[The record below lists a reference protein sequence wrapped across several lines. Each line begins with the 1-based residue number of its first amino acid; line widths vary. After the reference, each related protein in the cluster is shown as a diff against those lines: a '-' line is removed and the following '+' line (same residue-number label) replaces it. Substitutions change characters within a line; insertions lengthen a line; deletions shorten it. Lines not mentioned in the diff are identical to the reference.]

1 MNTIQRIARNMA
13 FLFTARVIS
22 LGLGFFYV
30 MLTAR
35 YLGPN
40 NYGILAFALA
50 LNGIFGVI
58 ANFGLDPLTVREVAR
73 KPKLAGKYL
82 SNGITIKLLFGVLAF
97 VMVAAVVN
105 VLGYPSVTRHVVYII
120 TLSTVIAGINNL
132 FNDIYQAFERMEFTS
147 LGQIL
152 QSAVLLILTIV
163 GVKMHFRVVQF
174 ALMYLLANLIVLVYN
189 SIVTTLKFLRPGLKA
204 ELNFWWETLREA
216 WPFALTSIFV
226 SIYYW
231 IDSVM
236 LSYMKGNEVV
246 GWYNAAYRLILIL
259 LMVPGIYFTA
269 VYPLMSRFFES
280 SKDSL
285 RFSFERSFKYL
296 SMLAFP
302 LGVGTTLLADRII
315 LLVFG
320 PAYLP
325 AARALQ
331 VLVWS
336 VVCIFLS
343 QPYGQLVRSTNNQK
357 VETKITAMGA
367 VLNTLLNLLAI
378 PRFSYVGAS
387 WTTLITE
394 FFVTMYYFKL
404 FYRTEFFGKFIMISI
419 GKTLLASAVMGV
431 LIISL
436 LHNLNIIA
444 LILIAIGVYFVAY
457 AVIRGFDPT
466 DFRLLKLLL
475 KEGHT

>member
-82 SNGITIKLLFGVLAF
+82 SNGITIKLLFGVFAF

-246 GWYNAAYRLILIL
+246 GWYNAAYRLMMLFLVIPAIFNIAIF
-259 LMVPGIYFTA
+259 PT
-269 VYPLMSRFFES
+269 MSRLYVHSKERLRLVFEQY
-280 SKDSL
+280 L
-285 RFSFERSFKYL
+285 KYMIIL
-296 SMLAFP
+296 GAP
-302 LGVGTTLLADRII
+302 LGVGVLMSAKPAVLLIYGSKYEPSI
-315 LLVFG
+315 K
-320 PAYLP
+320 
-325 AARALQ
+325 ALQ
-331 VLVWS
+331 ILIWS
-336 VVCIFLS
+336 VVFLYIS
-343 QPYGQLVRSTNNQK
+343 SPPARVLETIGKQSLITKMTALGALINISLNLVLIPKFSLYGASFT
-357 VETKITAMGA
+357 TALTEFYALA
-367 VLNTLLNLLAI
+367 VLLWFVIKEGYSPSRHITLVFI
-378 PRFSYVGAS
+378 KVC
-387 WTTLITE
+387 
-394 FFVTMYYFKL
+394 FVTILATVF
-404 FYRTEFFGKFIMISI
+404 SI
-419 GKTLLASAVMGV
+419 
-431 LIISL
+431 
-436 LHNLNIIA
+436 
-444 LILIAIGVYFVAY
+444 ILTKNSFAE
-457 AVIRGFDPT
+457 
-466 DFRLLKLLL
+466 LLL
-475 KEGHT
+475 FGSPNKSHYKGGG